1 MGNMVSKIEKPE
13 KIVGYVLLVVGLA
26 VVIIPTYIGISIIFT
41 GNSAIPKI
49 LEAPSISL
57 DNVTIPMGNTT
68 IVIPIPISTAEIN
81 EIIEKTFSIVNLT
94 LFLAISVVLVSAGG
108 GIMGKGVS
116 LIKEIRLRAVKE
128 SVKEISEEIRVEEKE
143 TS

>member
-1 MGNMVSKIEKPE
+1 MVSKIEKPE
-13 KIVGYVLLVVGLA
+13 KIVGYLLLVFGLA

-49 LEAPSISL
+49 IETPSISL

-94 LFLAISVVLVSAGG
+94 LFLAISVVLISAGG

-128 SVKEISEEIRVEEKE
+128 SVKEISEELRVEEEE
-143 TS
+143 TR

>member
-1 MGNMVSKIEKPE
+1 MVSKIEKPE
-13 KIVGYVLLVVGLA
+13 KIVGYLLLVFGLA

-49 LEAPSISL
+49 LETPSIIL
-57 DNVTIPMGNTT
+57 DNITIPMGNTT
-68 IVIPIPISTAEIN
+68 IVIPIPLSMAEIN
-81 EIIEKTFSIVNLT
+81 EIIDKTFSIVNLT
-94 LFLAISVVLVSAGG
+94 LFLAISVVLISAGG

-128 SVKEISEEIRVEEKE
+128 SVKEISEELRVEEEE
-143 TS
+143 TR

>member
-1 MGNMVSKIEKPE
+1 MGNMISKIEKPE
-13 KIVGYVLLVVGLA
+13 KIVGYLLLVVGLA

-49 LEAPSISL
+49 IEAPSISL

-94 LFLAISVVLVSAGG
+94 LFLAISVILISAGG

-128 SVKEISEEIRVEEKE
+128 SVKEISEELSVEEKE
-143 TS
+143 TR

>member
-1 MGNMVSKIEKPE
+1 MGNMISKIEKPE
-13 KIVGYVLLVVGLA
+13 KIVGYLLLVVGLA
-26 VVIIPTYIGISIIFT
+26 VVLIPTYIGISIIFT

-49 LEAPSISL
+49 LEVPSISL

-68 IVIPIPISTAEIN
+68 VVIPIPISTAEIN

-94 LFLAISVVLVSAGG
+94 LFLAISVILISAGG

-128 SVKEISEEIRVEEKE
+128 AVKEISEELRVEEKE
-143 TS
+143 TR

>member
-1 MGNMVSKIEKPE
+1 MVSKIEKPE
-13 KIVGYVLLVVGLA
+13 KIVGYLLLVFGLA
-26 VVIIPTYIGISIIFT
+26 VVLIPTYIGISIIFT

-49 LEAPSISL
+49 IETPSISL

-81 EIIEKTFSIVNLT
+81 EIIDKTFSIVNLT
-94 LFLAISVVLVSAGG
+94 LFLAISVVLISAGG

-128 SVKEISEEIRVEEKE
+128 SVKEISEELRVEEEE
-143 TS
+143 TR

>member
-1 MGNMVSKIEKPE
+1 MVSKIEKPE
-13 KIVGYVLLVVGLA
+13 KIVGYLLLVFGLA
-26 VVIIPTYIGISIIFT
+26 VVLIPTYIGISIIFT

-49 LEAPSISL
+49 IETPSISL

-128 SVKEISEEIRVEEKE
+128 SVKEISEELRVEEEE
-143 TS
+143 TR

>member
-13 KIVGYVLLVVGLA
+13 KIVGYLLLVVGLA
-26 VVIIPTYIGISIIFT
+26 VVLIPTYIGISIIFT

-49 LEAPSISL
+49 LETPSIIL

-81 EIIEKTFSIVNLT
+81 EIIEKTFSIVNLG

-116 LIKEIRLRAVKE
+116 LIKEIRLRAVKA
-128 SVKEISEEIRVEEKE
+128 SVKEISEELRVEKKE
-143 TS
+143 TR

>member
-1 MGNMVSKIEKPE
+1 MISKIEKPE

-26 VVIIPTYIGISIIFT
+26 VVLIPTSIGISIIFT

-49 LEAPSISL
+49 IEAPSISL

-68 IVIPIPISTAEIN
+68 IVIPLPISTAEID

-94 LFLAISVVLVSAGG
+94 LFLAISVILISAGG

>member
-1 MGNMVSKIEKPE
+1 MSKIEKPE
-13 KIVGYVLLVVGLA
+13 KIVGYVLLIVGLA

-49 LEAPSISL
+49 IEAPSISL
-57 DNVTIPMGNTT
+57 DNITIPMGNTT
-68 IVIPIPISTAEIN
+68 ISIPIPISTAEIN
-81 EIIEKTFSIVNLT
+81 EIIEKMFSIVNLT
-94 LFLAISVVLVSAGG
+94 LFLAISVILISAGG

-128 SVKEISEEIRVEEKE
+128 AVKEISEELRVDEKE
-143 TS
+143 TL

>member
-1 MGNMVSKIEKPE
+1 MGNMISKIEKPE
-13 KIVGYVLLVVGLA
+13 KIVGYVLLVAGLA

-94 LFLAISVVLVSAGG
+94 LFLAISVILISAGG

-128 SVKEISEEIRVEEKE
+128 AVKEISEELSVE
-143 TS
+143 